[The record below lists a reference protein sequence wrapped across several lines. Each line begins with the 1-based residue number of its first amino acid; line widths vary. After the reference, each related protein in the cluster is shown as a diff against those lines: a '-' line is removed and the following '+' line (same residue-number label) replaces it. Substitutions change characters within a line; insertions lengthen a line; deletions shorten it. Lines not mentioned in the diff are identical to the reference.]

1 MCSDI
6 SNSAC
11 PSYLTEIESAVTSA
25 CKGKEGV
32 DKEVCV
38 AQERDRLTRC
48 GQVATEEKCGVNPN
62 FKIPR
67 LRSICTTV
75 PTRLECTSL
84 QIGCAK
90 TPNEEGCSELKA
102 KCAAD
107 PNRIDGKEAAGIR
120 AACANDPNKPECKD
134 VPKTAAPTLAPEEET
149 TEEPGAEE
157 TQEPEAGGETTD
169 PGTTGGEAPST
180 GGGTG
185 ETPAPEAGV
194 PTE

>member
-1 MCSDI
+1 MAIRPEQWTQLREMFRVAIQHDSPQR
-6 SNSAC
+6 AA
-11 PSYLTEIESAVTSA
+11 YL
-25 CKGKEGV
+25 
-32 DKEVCV
+32 D
-38 AQERDRLTRC
+38 Q
-48 GQVATEEKCGVNPN
+48 
-62 FKIPR
+62 
-67 LRSICTTV
+67 
-75 PTRLECTSL
+75 
-84 QIGCAK
+84 
-90 TPNEEGCSELKA
+90 
-102 KCAAD
+102 
-107 PNRIDGKEAAGIR
+107 
-120 AACANDPNKPECKD
+120 ACANDPNKPECKD